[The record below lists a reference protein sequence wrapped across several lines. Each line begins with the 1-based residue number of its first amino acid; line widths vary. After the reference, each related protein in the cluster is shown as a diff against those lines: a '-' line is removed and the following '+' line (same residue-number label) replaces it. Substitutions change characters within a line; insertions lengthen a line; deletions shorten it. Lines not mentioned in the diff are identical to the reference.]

1 VDRQPSSSVEPDRRE
16 SPGPALPARPH
27 DNLPAA
33 LTTFVGRRSESTE
46 LMTRLSDTSCRLVTI
61 TGVGGVGKT
70 RLALEAAHALAQTAA
85 PAPRFPQGVYLVPL
99 SSLTA
104 RAPLDETL
112 ATAVAAALDLTFSGP
127 DSPVTQLLEYLRE
140 KALLLVLDGFER
152 VVAGARFLTALLQD
166 APDLTIL
173 VTSRERLNLRGERV
187 VELTGLSVP
196 APDQPAAAD
205 ADLDG
210 AVQLFV
216 QTAQA
221 LAPHFTLTPEN
232 RPAIIRICRLVEGL
246 PLGIELAASWI
257 RMLSCAEI
265 ADEISENLDFLTA
278 TSQDL
283 PMQQQG
289 LRAVFNHSWMLL
301 TPDEQQVLRRLAVF
315 RGSFTREAAAA
326 VTGAGLPQLAA
337 LVDKSLVHRV
347 GTSGSRAGGRYEV
360 PEVLR
365 QYAAEQ
371 LEEAGETA
379 ATAARHAGYYL
390 AFVAGRTADLRGAAQ
405 LAALAALDQEI
416 EQIRAAWRWGVTAAE
431 DAADP
436 LREHSVDGA
445 HPRLSRP
452 MQGLR
457 HPTRV
462 PEADDGAEWGIL
474 GRAALGLFHF
484 YDMRSWFG
492 EGAAAFTTAAAA
504 LARAAENPQLAPIYG
519 MLLARQGWFTFHL
532 GRQAEAKQL
541 LERSLAIL
549 RPLGPSPDLVFAL
562 NYLGVICAYL
572 GEYDPART
580 LADEGRAMAEAIG
593 DRYGQAVAC
602 NILGQIAYECADYY
616 TAQAWS
622 QQSYMIEQ
630 DLGNRWSMAFSLT
643 NLGKVAFVLGE
654 HQSARW
660 FFTQSL
666 EIRQE
671 MGDTRGVAL
680 CYNRLGDVAVALGNP
695 AEARER
701 YEQSMLLF
709 REIGNQWG
717 LTEGL
722 INQGR
727 LAAGTGDDVV
737 AVRRLQEALQL
748 ALHTRSVPQVRSI
761 LAAAAP
767 IARRHSQATWA
778 DELEQRATAPPES
791 LDAYRRVAGRLLG
804 WYPDTTA
811 AGNGTNSPAATAA
824 PGASGPTTYPAGL
837 TAREAEVLRL
847 VAQGLTDAQVA
858 EQLIVSR
865 RTVSTHLT
873 AIYGKLGVNTRSA
886 ATRFAMEH
894 GLA

>member
-1 VDRQPSSSVEPDRRE
+1 
-16 SPGPALPARPH
+16 LPARPH

-33 LTTFVGRRSESTE
+33 LTPFVGRGSEYTQ
-46 LMTRLSDTSCRLVTI
+46 LITRLGDSGYRLVTI
-61 TGVGGVGKT
+61 TGVGGVGKS
-70 RLALEAAHALAQTAA
+70 RLALEVARALAQTTDPAA
-85 PAPRFPQGVYLVPL
+85 PFPQGVYLVPL
-99 SSLTA
+99 GSLTA
-104 RAPLDETL
+104 RAPLDEAL
-112 ATAVAAALDLTFSGP
+112 ATAVAGALDISFSGP
-127 DSPVTQLLEYLRE
+127 DSPVTQLLQYLRE
-140 KALLLVLDGFER
+140 KALLLVLDGFEH

-173 VTSRERLNLRGERV
+173 VTSRERLNLRGEWV

-196 APDQPAAAD
+196 ASEPPGAAAG
-205 ADLDG
+205 AAADG

-221 LAPHFTLTPEN
+221 LAPAFTLTPEN
-232 RPAIIRICRLVEGL
+232 RPAIVRICRLVEGL

-257 RMLSCAEI
+257 RMLTCAEI
-265 ADEISENLDFLTA
+265 ADEISQNLDFLTA
-278 TSQDL
+278 SSQDL
-283 PMQQQG
+283 PRQQQG
-289 LRAVFNHSWMLL
+289 LRAVFHHSWMLL

-326 VTGAGLPQLAA
+326 VAGAGLPQLAA

-347 GTSGSRAGGRYEV
+347 ATGGSRAGGRYEV

-371 LEEAGETA
+371 LDEAGETA
-379 ATAARHAGYYL
+379 ATAARHADYYL
-390 AFVAGRTADLRGAAQ
+390 AYVADHTPDLRGAGQ

-416 EQIRAAWRWGVTAAE
+416 EQIRVAWRWAVA
-431 DAADP
+431 AADRAEEP
-436 LREHSVDGA
+436 PRDRQADEPR
-445 HPRLSRP
+445 PRLSRP
-452 MQGLR
+452 VQGRR
-457 HPTRV
+457 HPTRA
-462 PEADDGAEWGIL
+462 PEADNGAQWAAL
-474 GRAALGLFHF
+474 GHAALGLFHF

-492 EGAAAFTTAAAA
+492 EGAAAFTAAATA
-504 LARAAENPQLAPIYG
+504 LAGAAHDPQAAPLYG
-519 MLLARQGWFTFHL
+519 MVLARQGWFTFHL

-541 LERSLAIL
+541 LERSLAVL
-549 RPLGPSPDLVFAL
+549 RPLGPSPDQVFAL

-572 GEYDPART
+572 GEYGPART
-580 LADEGRAMAEAIG
+580 WAEEGLAMAQAIG
-593 DRYGQAVAC
+593 DRYGQVVAC
-602 NILGQIAYECADYY
+602 NILGQTAYECADYPA
-616 TAQAWS
+616 AQNWS

-643 NLGKVAFVLGE
+643 NLGKVAFIVGE
-654 HQSARW
+654 YQSARW

-680 CYNRLGDVAVALGNP
+680 CDIRLGDVAVALGNP
-695 AEARER
+695 AEAQDR
-701 YEQSMLLF
+701 YAQSLALF

-717 LTEGL
+717 LAEAL

-727 LAAGTGDDVV
+727 LAAGTGDDAT

-748 ALHTRSVPQVRSI
+748 ALHTRSVPQVHAI
-761 LAAAAP
+761 LAATAP
-767 IARRHSQATWA
+767 IARRHRQAAWA
-778 DELEQRATAPPES
+778 DELDQLVAAPPDG
-791 LDAYRRVAGRLLG
+791 LDAYRRVAAHLLG
-804 WYPDTTA
+804 WYPEA
-811 AGNGTNSPAATAA
+811 APAGNGAHPAAPPAAA
-824 PGASGPTTYPAGL
+824 PGAAPAAYPAGL

-858 EQLIVSR
+858 EQLVVSR